1 MWAKPT
7 GLWHDDSGRCVGYTE
22 RREPSPCS
30 HAACNLRL
38 WAVYSLASFSVYGKA
53 SRLASFPAAHGNL
66 VNEATCATAQ
76 AAAFH
81 YYRNS
86 CSPYRPSPTDTSSSM
101 DGTGNG
107 EVLSILRSLQQQVSV
122 LQAQQGLH
130 SNSDSSNTTPQRE
143 TRDKETPRKRLPKE
157 LVVRALYTYIML
169 GLTYL

>member
-38 WAVYSLASFSVYGKA
+38 WAVYSLASFSAYGKA
-53 SRLASFPAAHGNL
+53 SRLASFPAAHGKL
-66 VNEATCATAQ
+66 GNEATRATAQ

-86 CSPYRPSPTDTSSSM
+86 CSPYRIEQKMFRTPTTSTARNGNGGSRRSLWTPTMTNRAPSPSRPAPRISSVALVLPMKHSPLLQIPAHQWTALV
-101 DGTGNG
+101 TG
-107 EVLSILRSLQQQVSV
+107 RFF
-122 LQAQQGLH
+122 
-130 SNSDSSNTTPQRE
+130 PF
-143 TRDKETPRKRLPKE
+143 
-157 LVVRALYTYIML
+157 
-169 GLTYL
+169 